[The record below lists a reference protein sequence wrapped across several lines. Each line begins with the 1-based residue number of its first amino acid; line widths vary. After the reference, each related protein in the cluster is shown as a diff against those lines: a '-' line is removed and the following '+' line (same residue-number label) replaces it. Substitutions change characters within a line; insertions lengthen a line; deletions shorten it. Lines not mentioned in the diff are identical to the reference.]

1 VVGGAGGEMDGLEL
15 LALPFEEEEEGAGEF
30 IGSQPERRSS
40 KVVEE
45 MEEVPTLPWSSWNS
59 EHRGKVWSSMT
70 EAWQREFQSMIVVWK
85 RELLGAGGRD
95 QQQRGHPPPHRAR
108 F

>member
-1 VVGGAGGEMDGLEL
+1 MDGLEL

-59 EHRGKVWSSMT
+59 E
-70 EAWQREFQSMIVVWK
+70 
-85 RELLGAGGRD
+85 
-95 QQQRGHPPPHRAR
+95 P
-108 F
+108 